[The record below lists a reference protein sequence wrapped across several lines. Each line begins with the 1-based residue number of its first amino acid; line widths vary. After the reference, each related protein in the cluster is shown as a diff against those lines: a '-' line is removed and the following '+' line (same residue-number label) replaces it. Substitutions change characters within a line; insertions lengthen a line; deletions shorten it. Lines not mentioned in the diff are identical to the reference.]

1 MSIDTFFGLDDADG
15 SISPEQVREYKA
27 RMARNQRQMAA
38 AKKQEG
44 KQKKKEDKL
53 VAVLLKFIRNSARK
67 DITLLISRCLEQNI
81 PAVFILSV
89 ILLGNREIQAE
100 VGIHLQLRSGDSDKP
115 ASKEDGEEDEED
127 TATSLAELE
136 QKEFK
141 GALVTLGADHALPL
155 KMRLGIDL
163 WTRSIW
169 NAMEPIPEKIFN
181 TVVEFNEDSKAKPE
195 QKPVVGQ
202 LATFILR
209 DYFKGNHFSQEYEN
223 VKAFAE
229 FLIKGLLVR
238 LKEQAA
244 DQKQVGGEEY

>member
-27 RMARNQRQMAA
+27 RMARNKRQMAA

-53 VAVLLKFIRNSARK
+53 VAIILKFIRNSARK

-81 PAVFILSV
+81 PAVFILAV

-100 VGIHLQLRSGDSDKP
+100 VGIHLQL
-115 ASKEDGEEDEED
+115 EDGEIDLKEKPESNGDEKE
-127 TATSLAELE
+127 TSLADLE

-141 GALVTLGADHALPL
+141 GALVTLGADHSLPL
-155 KMRLGIDL
+155 KMRMGIDL

-169 NAMEPIPEKIFN
+169 NAMEPTPERIFK
-181 TVVEFNEDSKAKPE
+181 TVIEFNENPKAKSEP
-195 QKPVVGQ
+195 KPVVGQ
-202 LATFILR
+202 LAAFILR
-209 DYFKGNHFSQEYEN
+209 DYFKDNHFEQEYEN
-223 VKAFAE
+223 IKTFAE

-238 LKEQAA
+238 LKEQAKN
-244 DQKQVGGEEY
+244 QKQLEKEEN

>member
-27 RMARNQRQMAA
+27 RMARNQRQMKA

-53 VAVLLKFIRNSARK
+53 VAILLKFIRNSART
-67 DITLLISRCLEQNI
+67 DITLLISRCFEQNI
-81 PAVFILSV
+81 PAALILAI
-89 ILLGNREIQAE
+89 ILLGNKEIQEE
-100 VGIHLQLRSGDSDKP
+100 VGIHLQLEGGKSDPEKSAPP
-115 ASKEDGEEDEED
+115 AKDDEE
-127 TATSLAELE
+127 TSLADLE

-141 GALVTLGADHALPL
+141 GALVTLGADGSLPL

-169 NAMEPIPEKIFN
+169 DAMEPIPERIFK
-181 TVVEFNEDSKAKPE
+181 TTIEFNEKSHAKPVP
-195 QKPVVGQ
+195 KKVVTQ

-209 DYFKGNHFSQEYEN
+209 DYFKSNHFEQDLEN
-223 VKAFAE
+223 VRAFAQ
-229 FLIKGLLVR
+229 FLLKGLLHR
-238 LKEQAA
+238 LKEQSA
-244 DQKQVGGEEY
+244 DQKQLDGEEY